1 MEKYSTELSQ
11 SMSVRSDSSD
21 ANIQLFQPDFIL
33 HDRNDLEAR
42 ATSRVLAELTSNLT
56 ARSPHSGGLPQDKW
70 LLSSATQKCIRM
82 GDSGWAVHVAE
93 ALHHL
98 DPEYLPRRLP
108 IIALEDIGIADVE
121 LCFDV
126 LYLCGGK
133 KFRGPPDAEY
143 QSAVL
148 RSLVSRLAGA
158 VKSRAVCDAF
168 CLGLSHAATTGMM
181 TDLLTMNAEGL
192 VAIASDR
199 GQATLKRINSLRV
212 LAGISVREGGRY
224 RTLSPCQPDALRRV
238 AAEAPP
244 IITYLSGQARR
255 TSGLAAMLPI
265 VHELIVAETRIP
277 LATGTKFPGA
287 REQIHGVPA
296 CAFDM
301 FNEVG
306 RKAIALFMHEAG
318 PVKKFITDKAK
329 TRSPLRLLNMA
340 LFHAETSKL
349 NRFIAADPFI
359 QLTLD
364 TEREEMREH
373 GLIDPDD
380 RHRLYALL
388 TEHSHVLHQARVT
401 TARSLDG
408 LTDMEV

>member
-1 MEKYSTELSQ
+1 MLD
-11 SMSVRSDSSD
+11 RSDSSD
-21 ANIQLFQPDFIL
+21 ADIQLFQLDLFP
-33 HDRNDLEAR
+33 HDRADLEAR
-42 ATSRVLAELTSNLT
+42 ATAQVQQEFTSNPVT
-56 ARSPHSGGLPQDKW
+56 RSPRSGGLLLDKW
-70 LLSSATQKCIRM
+70 LLSSATQKCIRL

-98 DPEYLPRRLP
+98 DPEYLPKRLP
-108 IIALEDIGIADVE
+108 IIAMEDIGIAEVE

-143 QSAVL
+143 QSTVL

-158 VKSRAVCDAF
+158 VKSRAACDAF
-168 CLGLSHAATTGMM
+168 CLGLSHAAAPDMM
-181 TDLLTMNAEGL
+181 TKLLTMDAEGL
-192 VAIASDR
+192 IAIATDR
-199 GQATLKRINSLRV
+199 RRSMLKRINSLRV
-212 LAGISVREGGRY
+212 LAGISVRERGQY
-224 RTLSPCQPDALRRV
+224 RTLSPCQPDALRQV
-238 AAEAPP
+238 ADRCGAPP

-265 VHELIVAETRIP
+265 VHELIAADTRIHI
-277 LATGTKFPGA
+277 ATGTKFPGA

-301 FNEVG
+301 FSEVG
-306 RKAIALFMHEAG
+306 RKAIARFMNDAG
-318 PVKKFITDKAK
+318 PVKKFIAEKTN

-349 NRFIAADPFI
+349 NRFIAADSFN

-373 GLIDPDD
+373 GMTDPDD
-380 RHRLYALL
+380 RHLLYALL
-388 TEHSHVLHQARVT
+388 ADHSHLLHQARRT
-401 TARSLDG
+401 TASGLDG
-408 LTDMEV
+408 LKDMEA

>member
-1 MEKYSTELSQ
+1 MPN
-11 SMSVRSDSSD
+11 RSASSD
-21 ANIQLFQPDFIL
+21 PDNHLFQPDFNL
-33 HDRNDLEAR
+33 LPDRNGLEAR
-42 ATSRVLAELTSNLT
+42 ATARVLAELTST
-56 ARSPHSGGLPQDKW
+56 PASRSPRSRVFLKDKW
-70 LLSSATQKCIRM
+70 LLSSATQKCIRL
-82 GDSGWAVHVAE
+82 GDAGWAVHVAD
-93 ALHHL
+93 ALHSI
-98 DPEYLPRRLP
+98 DPEYLPKRLP

-133 KFRGPPDAEY
+133 KFRGPPDAKY

-158 VKSRAVCDAF
+158 VKSRAACDAF
-168 CLGLSHAATTGMM
+168 CLGLSHAATPDMM
-181 TDLLTMNAEGL
+181 TKLLSLDTEGL
-192 VAIASDR
+192 VAIATDR
-199 GQATLKRINSLRV
+199 SRSMLKRINSLRV
-212 LAGISVREGGRY
+212 LAGISVREGGQY
-224 RTLSPCQPDALRRV
+224 RTLSSCQPDSLRQV
-238 AAEAPP
+238 ADVCGAPP

-265 VHELIVAETRIP
+265 VYELIATETRIP
-277 LATGTKFPGA
+277 ITTGTEFPHA

-301 FNEVG
+301 FSEVG
-306 RKAIALFMHEAG
+306 RNAIAQFMNDAG
-318 PVKKFITDKAK
+318 PVKKFIAEKAN

-349 NRFIAADPFI
+349 NRFIAADSFI
-359 QLTLD
+359 QLTLT
-364 TEREEMREH
+364 TEQEEMREH

-388 TEHSHVLHQARVT
+388 ADHSPVLHKARLT
-401 TARSLDG
+401 TARGLDG
-408 LTDMEV
+408 LKDLEA